1 MPADRS
7 GRTWWRDGVLYQIYP
22 RSYMDTNA
30 DGVGDL
36 RGIIAAARP
45 PAVARCRGDLA
56 RSDHGVAERRLGLR
70 RRRLRRRRSRARHA
84 RRCRRADRGGVEAR
98 HPRAPRPRSESHERP
113 APVVRRREVVA
124 ATRAHRDWYVWADPK
139 PDGSF
144 PNNWT
149 MAFDPRQPA
158 WTFDEA
164 SGQYYLN
171 QFLPSQPD
179 LNWWNEEVRDAFD
192 AILRFWFD
200 RGVAGFR
207 IDVAHSVIKDREL
220 RDNPPATPDDH
231 WYVQMMGQRSV
242 YNACRPEVHD
252 VLRRWRK
259 LAESYDP
266 PRVLI
271 GETYVLEP
279 EAFASFYGDGDE
291 LNLAFNFMLL
301 HSEFSRRR
309 SCATRSSA
317 PKQLLP
323 AHAWPVWTGGNHDN
337 HRFPTRWCKND
348 PAPHARRAR
357 HADGPARHAV
367 PLLRRRD
374 RHDRHRRAQGSHPR
388 PGRRVPRRA
397 HGSRRRTHAD
407 ALVAGAGRGLL
418 RRRAS
423 SRGSPTATTRA
434 YNVAD
439 QRHDPGVDALADPRP
454 HRSAR
459 RDARAARRR
468 VPNAARAERRRV
480 GLVARRAHRRRVQ
493 PLRRSRSTSPTSVPA
508 RSASPRSAP
517 ATTNGSRARCTSRR
531 GKPRS
536 SGATHDGHRAVDH
549 GARRTARSRSTG
561 RVRRGRLESHRDPR
575 RAAGRA
581 TLDRRRRLLDPDR
594 PDDVRA
600 PRRRRST

>member
-36 RGIIAAARP
+36 RGIIERLDHLQWLGVDGIWLDPIMVSPNDDWGYDVADYVDVD
-45 PAVARCRGDLA
+45 PALGTLADADTLIEEASKRGIRVLLDLVPNHT
-56 RSDHGVAERRLGLR
+56 SD
-70 RRRLRRRRSRARHA
+70 
-84 RRCRRADRGGVEAR
+84 R
-98 HPRAPRPRSESHERP
+98 HPWFVDAKSSRDSR
-113 APVVRRREVVA
+113 
-124 ATRAHRDWYVWADPK
+124 HRDWYVWADPK

-179 LNWWNEEVRDAFD
+179 LNWWNEDVRDAFD

-259 LAESYDP
+259 VAESYDP

-279 EAFASFYGDGDE
+279 EAFASFYGAGDE

-301 HSEFSRRR
+301 HSDF
-309 SCATRSSA
+309 SA
-317 PKQLLP
+317 PQLRDAVEHAEQLLP
-323 AHAWPVWTGGNHDN
+323 DARVAGVDGRQSRQPPLPHPLVQERSGAHP
-337 HRFPTRWCKND
+337 
-348 PAPHARRAR
+348 RRAR
-357 HADGPARHAV
+357 DADGAARYAV

-374 RHDRHRRAQGSHPR
+374 RHDRHRRAEGPDPR
-388 PGRRVPRRA
+388 PGRRVPRCA
-397 HGSRRRTHAD
+397 HGSRRRAHAD
-407 ALVAGAGRGLL
+407 AVVGGAGRRFLRTGRRAVAPL
-418 RRRAS
+418 RRLRRVQRRRPAAR
-423 SRGSPTATTRA
+423 SRLDA
-434 YNVAD
+434 VAD
-439 QRHDPGVDALADPRP
+439 ARS
-454 HRSAR
+454 HRAAR
-459 RDARAARRR
+459 RAPRAARRR
-468 VPNAARAERRRV
+468 VPNVARAERRRV
-480 GLVARRAHRRRVQ
+480 GVVARRTHRRRVQ
-493 PLRRSRSTSPTSVPA
+493 PLGRAGRHRRRRVRA

-517 ATTNGSRARCTSRR
+517 ATTSAS
-531 GKPRS
+531 
-536 SGATHDGHRAVDH
+536 
-549 GARRTARSRSTG
+549 TAALHLAPWEAAI
-561 RVRRGRLESHRDPR
+561 VWRD
-575 RAAGRA
+575 A
-581 TLDRRRRLLDPDR
+581 
-594 PDDVRA
+594 
-600 PRRRRST
+600 